1 MACPPSLGYGAPIAI
16 VVHGTHDQGIFMRF
30 AKSVTSLAVSG
41 ATAVAVVGISSPA
54 QAGTSLCLTKAVSSS
69 TPGLSMQTCGHGLM
83 NQANGQVTVYMIH
96 ANPAV
101 QHYVRD
107 ISLTYGPG
115 SSGVGY
121 GGWTCVVMKWMKS
134 GDSFKC
140 NTVSSTV
147 NQTYGAWWSAQ
158 STVDYWNS
166 SLAGYRETTDKVSI
180 YVDGYYN

>member
-1 MACPPSLGYGAPIAI
+1 MALTIR
-16 VVHGTHDQGIFMRF
+16 GIFMRF
-30 AKSVTSLAVSG
+30 EKSIASLAVSG
-41 ATAVAVVGISSPA
+41 ATAVAVIGMSSPA
-54 QAGTSLCLTKAVSSS
+54 QAGSSLCLTKAVSSS

-83 NQANGQVTVYMIH
+83 NQANGQVTVFMTN
-96 ANPAV
+96 ANPNV

-115 SSGVGY
+115 SSGAGY
-121 GGWTCVVMKWMKS
+121 GGWTCVVMKWMKN

-140 NTVSSTV
+140 TTVSNAV
-147 NQTYGAWWSAQ
+147 NQTYGSWWSAQ

-166 SLAGYRETTDKVSI
+166 SLAGYRETNDKVSI